1 MVIIMKKIKDSD
13 NSSSIIG
20 EEEYACGY
28 CRFASEVTGTEDM
41 LCRKRGVVS
50 KQFICKKFVYDPLK
64 RSPRRAPALII
75 PELPFDNEEP

>member
-1 MVIIMKKIKDSD
+1 MKKNKRDMTSDSAVV
-13 NSSSIIG
+13 G

-41 LCRKRGVVS
+41 LCRKKGVVP

-64 RSPRRAPALII
+64 RSPRRPPALVI

>member
-1 MVIIMKKIKDSD
+1 MKKNKSNAATDSAVV
-13 NSSSIIG
+13 G
-20 EEEYACGY
+20 EVEYACGY